1 MKPMALRP
9 RPLITRSASALWAA
23 SFLFFLLYSAPHQV
37 HHFFDQFP
45 QAHQHDADHEHAP
58 TDRNNRSAADSNCV
72 FQVSASR
79 CHLGLAWQVIPCF
92 AANLSPPSQL
102 LPRQRQR
109 CRSFPGSIPDPRS
122 STSLTDLTSAVISK
136 YARCCQ
142 GPQAIRRARSSF
154 AGESMRRWFQ
164 HRA

>member
-1 MKPMALRP
+1 MKPIALRP

-72 FQVSASR
+72 FQVAASR
-79 CHLGLAWQVIPCF
+79 CHLGLASQVIP
-92 AANLSPPSQL
+92 ASLPILVRPLSFFHASDRGADPFPTAFQSRAPPL
-102 LPRQRQR
+102 
-109 CRSFPGSIPDPRS
+109 
-122 STSLTDLTSAVISK
+122 V
-136 YARCCQ
+136 
-142 GPQAIRRARSSF
+142 
-154 AGESMRRWFQ
+154 
-164 HRA
+164 